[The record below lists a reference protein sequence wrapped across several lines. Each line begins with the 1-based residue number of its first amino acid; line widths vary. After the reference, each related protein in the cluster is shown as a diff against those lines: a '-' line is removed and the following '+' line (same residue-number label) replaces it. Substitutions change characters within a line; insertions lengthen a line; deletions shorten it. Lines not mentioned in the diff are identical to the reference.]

1 LKRFAF
7 LIYIFPQLNST
18 RLAQLEALVLCT
30 FAFVLPQFEAPK
42 NFLWIA
48 YVVLW
53 IVNRRRARDF
63 GGPWDSWDSL
73 IAAWI
78 ASGYVSALF
87 AGLHRAEW
95 ISAFDIVRYASVLW
109 FMRRS
114 GYGEATLRYLLASLI
129 FGTLAALLRGYYE
142 ILFVPRADGQP
153 RYLGLNSVGHVN
165 HSAIYVA
172 IAFGA
177 VLAWVRGAW
186 RTDRLR
192 HRAIGLALCAAFVL
206 SIFVME
212 SRATVG
218 VSLIVGIVLLGSYAF
233 RSGKRPWKILV
244 GVALVIAVMAIVRP
258 EVVEKNSLRIKEGNL
273 FAFRD
278 SVWRAG
284 MIAWRE
290 YPVFGVG
297 MGNYGLV
304 DYTRLEQWADAHG
317 EKLDRFR
324 VLPTAHG
331 HSLYVNTLVE
341 RGAAGLLA
349 LLVVLAAW
357 GWSLA
362 SNVPATSASPVR
374 WAYWGG
380 ALAAW
385 LVAIL
390 VGLVNTTLHHEHALI
405 SMLLLGGWLSLSRSA
420 SKNPNAGT

>member
-1 LKRFAF
+1 MLSPAVP
-7 LIYIFPQLNST
+7 FPQLNSA
-18 RLAQLEALVLCT
+18 RLAQLEALVICA

-42 NFLWIA
+42 NLLWIA
-48 YVVLW
+48 YIVLW
-53 IVNRRRARDF
+53 IVNRWKARDF
-63 GGPWDSWDSL
+63 GGPWASWDSL

-87 AGLHRAEW
+87 AGLHRSEW
-95 ISAFDIVRYASVLW
+95 ISAFDVVRYGSVLW
-109 FMRRS
+109 MMRRS
-114 GYGEATLRYLLASLI
+114 GYGETTLRYLLAFLI

-142 ILFVPRADGQP
+142 ILFVPRADGQR

-177 VLAWVRGAW
+177 ALAWVRGAW
-186 RTDRLR
+186 RTDRPS

-218 VSLIVGIVLLGSYAF
+218 VSLVVGFVLLGTYAS
-233 RSGKRPWKILV
+233 RSGKRPWKVLV
-244 GVALVIAVMAIVRP
+244 GIAIVIAALAIVRP
-258 EVVEKNSLRIKEGNL
+258 EVVEKNSLRMKENNL

-278 SVWRAG
+278 NIWRAG
-284 MIAWRE
+284 LMAWRQ
-290 YPVFGVG
+290 YPAFGVG
-297 MGNYGLV
+297 MGNYGV
-304 DYTRLEQWADAHG
+304 IDYLKLEQWSIANG
-317 EKLDRFR
+317 KPIDRTR
-324 VLPTAHG
+324 LLVPPHA

-341 RGAAGLLA
+341 RGAVGLLV
-349 LLVVLAAW
+349 LLTALAAW
-357 GWSLA
+357 GWSLGK
-362 SNVPATSASPVR
+362 SIPAVNDSPIR

-385 LVAIL
+385 LVAML

-420 SKNPNAGT
+420 PQKSSTRT